1 MGSDPRQAGLD
12 VRRAMFGP
20 EHAERALERAT
31 DFTRPMQ
38 ELVTKYCFGEVW
50 TREELPRNVRSMI
63 TLAILVGL
71 GRPDELKVHVKGAL
85 ANGVTKDELREVL
98 LHSMVYCGIP
108 AGVSA
113 FRQAAEVLREVD
125 LEPAVQP

>member
-1 MGSDPRQAGLD
+1 MDKEPRQAGLD

-50 TREELPRNVRSMI
+50 TREELPRKVRSML

-71 GRPDELKVHVKGAL
+71 GALSVWLAQAYARDAGACH
-85 ANGVTKDELREVL
+85 GVREV
-98 LHSMVYCGIP
+98 
-108 AGVSA
+108 
-113 FRQAAEVLREVD
+113 
-125 LEPAVQP
+125 

>member
-63 TLAILVGL
+63 TLAIQYMARHPNTVP
-71 GRPDELKVHVKGAL
+71 R
-85 ANGVTKDELREVL
+85 
-98 LHSMVYCGIP
+98 
-108 AGVSA
+108 
-113 FRQAAEVLREVD
+113 
-125 LEPAVQP
+125 